1 MRIKNSLVIIF
12 TLIFSQ
18 IGFSQK
24 NILEIKASNIE
35 LGKIREGSKVNVFFD
50 VYNPT
55 KKTIKLYSVSSTCG
69 CTIPQYPSYIN
80 SRQHVRIKAEFNSKG
95 FLGRIRKE
103 LVLVTD
109 DSVKYYKLTFIA
121 QVFK

>member
-1 MRIKNSLVIIF
+1 VIIF

-18 IGFSQK
+18 IGFSQI

-55 KKTIKLYSVSSTCG
+55 KKTIRLYSVSSTCG
-69 CTIPQYPSYIN
+69 CTIP
-80 SRQHVRIKAEFNSKG
+80 K
-95 FLGRIRKE
+95 
-103 LVLVTD
+103 
-109 DSVKYYKLTFIA
+109 
-121 QVFK
+121 